1 MSTLNWCQSAARRGE
16 PSSPQRCFTRVSSGP
31 GAETNCWRTM
41 PCCARSVIR
50 SLVTGAISFGG
61 NVGQSTTAGD
71 GIRAYI
77 GRAAE
82 LWAADGFGFFAVIN
96 ALFHEGRYAAEAFD
110 DKNNLLRAQQHGLL
124 RGRTA
129 VVFGASAI
137 PAPVYRPALADPNL
151 LCSDGKSQGSG
162 CSTYRS
168 H

>member
-1 MSTLNWCQSAARRGE
+1 LFHPGEFWPRRRDQLLAHNALLRAFGD
-16 PSSPQRCFTRVSSGP
+16 Q
-31 GAETNCWRTM
+31 
-41 PCCARSVIR
+41 IR
-50 SLVTGAISFGG
+50 GDGAISFGG

-151 LCSDGKSQGSG
+151 FGSDGKSQGSS

>member
-1 MSTLNWCQSAARRGE
+1 
-16 PSSPQRCFTRVSSGP
+16 
-31 GAETNCWRTM
+31 M

-96 ALFHEGRYAAEAFD
+96 ALFHEAGMPQKHSTTKTISLGR
-110 DKNNLLRAQQHGLL
+110 NNMA
-124 RGRTA
+124 
-129 VVFGASAI
+129 
-137 PAPVYRPALADPNL
+137 
-151 LCSDGKSQGSG
+151 C
-162 CSTYRS
+162 
-168 H
+168 